1 METQTHGGR
10 RIVRKPAVCKKVGK
24 SGVQVWRDVRAG
36 KFPPP
41 VQLGPNSVGWFEDEI
56 DAWLAARPRRTY
68 RAPASEETP
77 PDQPG
82 ETARPPK
89 RKVRQMPSVPRRR
102 GSVPSTTKP
111 RTSPDS
117 SSLA

>member
-68 RAPASEETP
+68 RAPAPEEIQPDKPRERARRPERKTRRMP
-77 PDQPG
+77 PAPRRH
-82 ETARPPK
+82 AAPK
-89 RKVRQMPSVPRRR
+89 RKRKGEAPPA
-102 GSVPSTTKP
+102 GE
-111 RTSPDS
+111 
-117 SSLA
+117 